1 MIARYIPLAGLVSAL
16 GVALGLSACGAAPE
30 RPAATLEEAFLKPP
44 DESKPHTLWHWMNG
58 HVTKEGITRDLEAMK
73 EAGLGGFMLW
83 NASEG
88 IPRGPVVYMSPEWWE
103 LFGHTLDEAERL
115 GLEMSVFNCG
125 GWSSSG
131 GPWVTP
137 ERAMQEVVW
146 TEQRVTGPA
155 QFDEVLEMPE
165 PALGIERD
173 MKRDPEVNKRYY
185 VPREQVRGHYHD
197 LKVVAF
203 PAATGTRDDEPW
215 RLKNW
220 REKAGFAKFKT
231 DWQPDGR
238 EAPEDVIFPQDRM
251 VDLTSQLDAEGRLQ
265 WDVPPGEW
273 IVRRIGYQPTGR
285 QNHPAPVE
293 GTGLEIDKHTAGAVD
308 FHWDNSI
315 AKMVAMAGDRT
326 GSVLRGVHIDSFE
339 VGHQN
344 WSEGLPEVFRAE
356 HGYDIMPFLPAL
368 TGEVVG
374 SAAQTEDFLWDFRKT
389 LSDAVVRNYYGRFA
403 ERCRENNL
411 LFLCEPYGH
420 FGNTDDFSVASVPD
434 IPMCEWWAF
443 RERPYHTVTGKLASS
458 AAHTRGRRIVDAEA
472 FTGDPERIFEEHPAS
487 MKAQGDFFFC
497 QGVNRFSFHTF
508 AHDPYD
514 AEPGLGLGSYGSRI
528 DRRNTWW
535 PFASG
540 YFEYVSRCQHLL
552 QQGEPVADFLY
563 FTGEDAPRQAKLRAD
578 LVPPPPEG
586 YDFNFGDPGALMDL
600 EVRDGR
606 LVLPSGMSYRVLVLP
621 PDSRWRLPAMRKIAT
636 LVEQGA
642 VVVGPKPGRPPG
654 LSGGEAARAEFA
666 RLADE
671 VWGDCDGAS
680 VTSHAYGRGRV
691 FWGEDLEKIA
701 ATLQMVPDFRF
712 EAPGQDLSGPT
723 QYGGSGIE
731 YIHRRDGDLDLY
743 FVSNQHSQPKTIE
756 AVFRVAGRQPEL
768 WHPDSGQ
775 IEDAAVFRETADG
788 RTAVTLDLD
797 QAGSVFVVFRR
808 PLPGR
813 SVDAL
818 ASDLGA
824 AKVRRLGDRTV
835 LESPEPGRFS
845 LTWTDGEK
853 QEVEVADG
861 LPPVAII
868 GPWTVGFPPE
878 RGAPAEIILDELA
891 CLSTHED
898 PGVRFFSGTA
908 TYRTSFDLPALPEGK
923 DWSALLE
930 LGDVQVIASVRLN
943 GRDMGP
949 IWKRPFDVDVT
960 DALRAGRN
968 DLEVRVANLWVN
980 RLVGDRE
987 HPDDSEWTTDTR
999 STAKGEGLAALP
1011 EWVASGGPRPSPQ
1024 RVGFVA
1030 WRWPHLVTTQEPLPA
1045 GLLGP
1050 VRLVFHVRMPLDAAQ
1065 NR

>member
-1 MIARYIPLAGLVSAL
+1 MIARYVPLAGLVSAL

-30 RPAATLEEAFLKPP
+30 RPGVTLEEAFLKPP

-146 TEQRVTGPA
+146 TEQRITGPT

-203 PAATGTRDDEPW
+203 PVAPGTRDDEPW

-326 GSVLRGVHIDSFE
+326 GSVFRGVHIDSFE

-356 HGYDIMPFLPAL
+356 HGYDMMPFLPAL

-403 ERCRENNL
+403 E
-411 LFLCEPYGH
+411 
-420 FGNTDDFSVASVPD
+420 
-434 IPMCEWWAF
+434 
-443 RERPYHTVTGKLASS
+443 
-458 AAHTRGRRIVDAEA
+458 
-472 FTGDPERIFEEHPAS
+472 
-487 MKAQGDFFFC
+487 
-497 QGVNRFSFHTF
+497 
-508 AHDPYD
+508 
-514 AEPGLGLGSYGSRI
+514 
-528 DRRNTWW
+528 
-535 PFASG
+535 
-540 YFEYVSRCQHLL
+540 
-552 QQGEPVADFLY
+552 
-563 FTGEDAPRQAKLRAD
+563 
-578 LVPPPPEG
+578 
-586 YDFNFGDPGALMDL
+586 
-600 EVRDGR
+600 
-606 LVLPSGMSYRVLVLP
+606 
-621 PDSRWRLPAMRKIAT
+621 
-636 LVEQGA
+636 
-642 VVVGPKPGRPPG
+642 
-654 LSGGEAARAEFA
+654 
-666 RLADE
+666 
-671 VWGDCDGAS
+671 
-680 VTSHAYGRGRV
+680 
-691 FWGEDLEKIA
+691 
-701 ATLQMVPDFRF
+701 
-712 EAPGQDLSGPT
+712 
-723 QYGGSGIE
+723 
-731 YIHRRDGDLDLY
+731 
-743 FVSNQHSQPKTIE
+743 
-756 AVFRVAGRQPEL
+756 
-768 WHPDSGQ
+768 
-775 IEDAAVFRETADG
+775 
-788 RTAVTLDLD
+788 
-797 QAGSVFVVFRR
+797 
-808 PLPGR
+808 
-813 SVDAL
+813 
-818 ASDLGA
+818 
-824 AKVRRLGDRTV
+824 
-835 LESPEPGRFS
+835 
-845 LTWTDGEK
+845 
-853 QEVEVADG
+853 
-861 LPPVAII
+861 
-868 GPWTVGFPPE
+868 
-878 RGAPAEIILDELA
+878 
-891 CLSTHED
+891 
-898 PGVRFFSGTA
+898 
-908 TYRTSFDLPALPEGK
+908 
-923 DWSALLE
+923 
-930 LGDVQVIASVRLN
+930 
-943 GRDMGP
+943 
-949 IWKRPFDVDVT
+949 
-960 DALRAGRN
+960 
-968 DLEVRVANLWVN
+968 
-980 RLVGDRE
+980 
-987 HPDDSEWTTDTR
+987 
-999 STAKGEGLAALP
+999 
-1011 EWVASGGPRPSPQ
+1011 
-1024 RVGFVA
+1024 
-1030 WRWPHLVTTQEPLPA
+1030 
-1045 GLLGP
+1045 
-1050 VRLVFHVRMPLDAAQ
+1050 
-1065 NR
+1065 